1 MLIRYL
7 SDLHLEFIYPQYLN
21 KFFKKIPLPKENE
34 ICVLAGDIGNPFTT
48 NYDMFMKWISKHFIK
63 TFVIPGNHEY
73 YNKNK
78 TISETNQHMEEYFV
92 QYDNISLLNN
102 QYEIYQDYC
111 FIGSIL
117 WSKITNPAYKINDMT
132 QIKDFDI
139 PKYNALNAECIGY
152 LESVIQDKNNCII
165 ITHHVP
171 SDSLIDPK
179 YKDKHMLPYNQW
191 FCCPMDEFI
200 ECNKSKIKLWFYG
213 HTHTPCD
220 KIIQGVQFLG
230 NPIGY
235 PQENAN
241 IDLAKC
247 VDI

>member
-92 QYDNISLLNN
+92 QYDNITFLNN
-102 QYEIYQDYC
+102 AYEIYQDYC
-111 FIGSIL
+111 FIGSI
-117 WSKITNPAYKINDMT
+117 S
-132 QIKDFDI
+132 F
-139 PKYNALNAECIGY
+139 
-152 LESVIQDKNNCII
+152 
-165 ITHHVP
+165 
-171 SDSLIDPK
+171 
-179 YKDKHMLPYNQW
+179 
-191 FCCPMDEFI
+191 
-200 ECNKSKIKLWFYG
+200 
-213 HTHTPCD
+213 
-220 KIIQGVQFLG
+220 
-230 NPIGY
+230 
-235 PQENAN
+235 
-241 IDLAKC
+241 
-247 VDI
+247 